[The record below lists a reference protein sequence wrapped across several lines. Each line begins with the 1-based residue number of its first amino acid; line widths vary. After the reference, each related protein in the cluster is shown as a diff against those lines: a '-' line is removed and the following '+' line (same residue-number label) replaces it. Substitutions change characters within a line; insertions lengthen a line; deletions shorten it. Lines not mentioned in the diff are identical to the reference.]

1 MTSARKRVIVGV
13 TGTLTNLQALRVAA
27 DSARERDA
35 VLYAI
40 HVWETGNDLESM
52 RATAHKPGVTTRLQ
66 LITQAFD
73 EAMGGAPDDI
83 DLRTVVVEGHPG
95 YRLPRLAHLDTDLLV
110 LGAGRPGR
118 WTIPPTARQCLRQ
131 ARCPILVV
139 PAPEMARTTPT
150 LARGRQGTRQL
161 QRVIADWALTD
172 KAA

>member
-35 VLYAI
+35 VLYAV

-52 RATAHKPGVTTRLQ
+52 RATAHKPGVTTCLQ
-66 LITQAFD
+66 LMRQAFD
-73 EAMGGAPDDI
+73 DAMGGTPEDI

-95 YRLPRLAHLDTDLLV
+95 YRLPRLTHLDTDLLV

-131 ARCPILVV
+131 AQCPVLVV

-150 LARGRQGTRQL
+150 LARGKQGTRQL
-161 QRVIADWALTD
+161 QRVIADWAVAD